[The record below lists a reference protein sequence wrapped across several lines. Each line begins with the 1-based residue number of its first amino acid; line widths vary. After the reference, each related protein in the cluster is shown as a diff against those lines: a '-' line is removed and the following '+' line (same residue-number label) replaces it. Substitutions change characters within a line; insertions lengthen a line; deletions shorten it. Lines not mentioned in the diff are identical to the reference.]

1 MHHTRV
7 LQEAMRTLLPL
18 VLVFCDEEE
27 ELAPPVDR
35 LAGVVV
41 VATLVALAVL
51 VVDAAL
57 TDGDDV
63 VDVDDTLS
71 FFWLDMVAVD
81 RHAQMQSAEP
91 NPPCLST
98 QAHARSSHT
107 SVVMYLQ
114 PNRHDLNLA
123 VVVGCDLLPTTTTTR
138 DASTKHPR
146 ANPGVASF
154 VLRG

>member
-1 MHHTRV
+1 MCITCA

-71 FFWLDMVAVD
+71 FFWLDMVA
-81 RHAQMQSAEP
+81 
-91 NPPCLST
+91 
-98 QAHARSSHT
+98 
-107 SVVMYLQ
+107 
-114 PNRHDLNLA
+114 
-123 VVVGCDLLPTTTTTR
+123 TTR
-138 DASTKHPR
+138 VR
-146 ANPGVASF
+146 AVS
-154 VLRG
+154 